1 MNELKIKYIA
11 RKLNKKKVLLA
22 SEIEK
27 EIFKG
32 ICFFSFLFLFF
43 AFIISFLILYMYFF
57 PEIDIYVC
65 FMFSLSVAFVL
76 LLYSGLLNFD
86 SYLTKRNKK
95 NIERYLELQ
104 ILLLNFLVCKKK
116 KEAYVQYMISIYD
129 FKKSSLN
136 FLFFENKEDSFSIK
150 DYEDLCLFRNYLD
163 INGVSFLKDRFF
175 IRSDIEEYHKIQK
188 DKKKLIMKEKEI
200 LAKIKA
206 NKLEDL
212 YDFETNKENQFES
225 KIKKPESKIINL

>member
-1 MNELKIKYIA
+1 
-11 RKLNKKKVLLA
+11 
-22 SEIEK
+22 
-27 EIFKG
+27 
-32 ICFFSFLFLFF
+32 
-43 AFIISFLILYMYFF
+43 
-57 PEIDIYVC
+57 
-65 FMFSLSVAFVL
+65 MFSLSVAFVL